1 MNEKW
6 LLEFLKAFRLCV
18 TNLRIYPLNNSS
30 VVNALNTVA
39 NFLDEHL
46 AQNDSLTFTEL
57 SGKAG
62 VAGFENTSQE
72 VKSMAEDIGRN
83 FSRCRVSSITIKRGY
98 TREELVYIMQNL
110 SKYFRD
116 DWQKDSAEKGFA
128 HLGFN
133 LVKYVAVTDEQTVVD
148 KISVLIGERG
158 SDVAGIMSALKEV
171 YDDMEYLPAAAR
183 PSVTT
188 QLAVELSKQP
198 PEVLKEIFERDL
210 PPKIEESG
218 IKDKLLAALTK
229 DKITD
234 VYQQITKWYGDIKSA
249 GVSDFEAVEQ
259 LDRLKKFLS
268 KLLECSASREVP
280 FQIYEDLCNL
290 GLIENIPDW
299 AGGKTLPE
307 NLLEQLDIIK
317 HIGEEELVSSI
328 WAEKLPELTEKLVS
342 AQMREEIIKLIL
354 KITAN
359 HKNPDS
365 QVREKAAAALS
376 SAIKVLKA
384 RGYENLLAVSEHLF
398 AEWLDAESA
407 APVYEPLAGIL
418 FDRIVNRILNSEY
431 EQAQNHYEL
440 MRKLSSEIDRDEE
453 KRKYLAA
460 FISRRSPKI
469 IPILLNDIKSS
480 DEVRKKNAFEFLS
493 KIGDD
498 ALDPLVKIIK
508 EVDDAHLRMLAAGIL
523 KNLGDHA
530 IIRIKEELNLGLV
543 KEEIRRFLEVL
554 KFIGDGSF
562 FEEVRQLMRYPD
574 REIKQEILRYA
585 SHIDIPDVDKLL
597 IESFKDPDV
606 SRLAVK
612 LAAGRRSPEVI
623 PSLIQL
629 MMSSRDWE
637 LREEIAIAMGDLA
650 DKKFAKPLIEL
661 LSSPRGLFRAMSMQ
675 QERARLR
682 AAYVMRRFGESPEII
697 RELKKA
703 SRDKSHAVA
712 VTAAES
718 LKILET
724 GMSSTKGIKR

>member
-39 NFLDEHL
+39 NFIDEHL

-57 SGKAG
+57 SGKAI

-98 TREELVYIMQNL
+98 TREELVYIMRNL

-116 DWQKDSAEKGFA
+116 DWQKDSAEKGFV

-148 KISVLIGERG
+148 KISMLIGENVA
-158 SDVAGIMSALKEV
+158 DVAGIMSALKEV
-171 YDDMEYLPAAAR
+171 YDDMESLSSSAR
-183 PSVTT
+183 SSVTT
-188 QLAVELSKQP
+188 QLAVELSKQR

-234 VYQQITKWYGDIKSA
+234 VYQQITKWYGDIKSS

-280 FQIYEDLCNL
+280 FQIYEDLSNL

-299 AGGKTLPE
+299 AGGKTLPG

-317 HIGEEELVSSI
+317 HIGAEELVSSI
-328 WAEKLPELTEKLVS
+328 WAEKLPEMTEKLVS

-359 HKNPDS
+359 HKNPDN
-365 QVREKAAAALS
+365 QVREKAAAVLS
-376 SAIKVLKA
+376 SVIKVLKA

-398 AEWLDAESA
+398 AEWLDAESDP
-407 APVYEPLAGIL
+407 PVYEPLADIL

-440 MRKLSSEIDRDEE
+440 MRELSSEIDRDEE

-562 FEEVRQLMRYPD
+562 FEEVKQLMRYPD

-661 LSSPRGLFRAMSMQ
+661 LSSARGLFRAMSMQ

-682 AAYVMRRFGESPEII
+682 AAYVMRRFEESPEII

-724 GMSSTKGIKR
+724 VTSSTKGIKR